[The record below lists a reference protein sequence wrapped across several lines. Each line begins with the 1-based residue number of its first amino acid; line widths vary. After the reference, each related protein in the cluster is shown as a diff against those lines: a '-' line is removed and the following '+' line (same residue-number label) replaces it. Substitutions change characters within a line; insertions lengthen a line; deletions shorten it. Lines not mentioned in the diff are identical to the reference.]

1 MRQGLPSPPR
11 PLRPI
16 SSERRHFCRLSL
28 NVRPMGND
36 ASGGPP
42 DATRESRVLPIH
54 LRGERGVGLRE
65 FLEGKARPTKVL
77 TEWTNWTNVSAMK
90 TVNVHEAKTNF
101 SSLLATVED
110 SSESFVIC
118 RNGEPVADL
127 VPHKRASRIK
137 PHPVL
142 SRIKIKYDPV
152 ETASESEWPGR
163 FR

>member
-1 MRQGLPSPPR
+1 
-11 PLRPI
+11 
-16 SSERRHFCRLSL
+16 
-28 NVRPMGND
+28 
-36 ASGGPP
+36 
-42 DATRESRVLPIH
+42 
-54 LRGERGVGLRE
+54 
-65 FLEGKARPTKVL
+65 
-77 TEWTNWTNVSAMK
+77 MK

-142 SRIKIKYDPV
+142 GKMKIKYDPT
-152 ETASESEWPGR
+152 EPAAEAEWPRR

>member
-1 MRQGLPSPPR
+1 MRHALPSPPR
-11 PLRPI
+11 PVRLHAHGHRV

-28 NVRPMGND
+28 NVRPVAI
-36 ASGGPP
+36 ASPTLFIWVVSVMV
-42 DATRESRVLPIH
+42 AVCKH
-54 LRGERGVGLRE
+54 
-65 FLEGKARPTKVL
+65 LEGKARLAKAL
-77 TEWTNWTNVSAMK
+77 TQWTNWTNVATMK

-127 VPHKRASRIK
+127 VPHKKASRLK

-142 SRIKIKYDPV
+142 SKIKINYDPT
-152 ETASESEWPGR
+152 EPLSENEWPKASR
-163 FR
+163 